1 MEKIVFSRKYRPK
14 KISDVIGQDFAVKTI
29 ENAFESDNIAH
40 AFIFTGIRGVG
51 KTTIARIM
59 AMGLNCSSYDKPV
72 ANPCNECINCKEI
85 LEDRFD
91 EVLELDAASHTGV
104 EDVREIISY
113 IKYRPSKGRYKV
125 FIIDEVHMLSNSAFN
140 ALLKTVEEPPKYVK
154 FIFCTTELNKIPI
167 TILSRCQKF
176 ELNRVSREKIIQNLK
191 KIMSLENLK
200 VSDEALYS
208 IAKFS
213 EGSIRDSITILEQ
226 SLLSS
231 DNESISIED
240 IDRTI
245 GYAGNKLLLEIYLEI
260 LEGDSKSSIEKLNE
274 SFMKGSNPDT
284 IVNELLHLTYNLLR
298 VHSTKKNEMIYE
310 EYNKE
315 QIDLMLEKTSISML
329 NQFWQILL
337 KGKEEI
343 KVAPQGIEALE
354 VILIRLAYSAKLPTI
369 EELVYKIKNKKDYDL
384 NINIDNNDI
393 GNDLKK
399 ILDIF
404 PKSKLINK

>member
-29 ENAFESDNIAH
+29 KNSFESEKIAH
-40 AFIFTGIRGVG
+40 AFLFTGIRGVG

-59 AMGLNCSSYDKPV
+59 AMGLNCSAVEKPT

-85 LEDRFD
+85 LNDRFE

-113 IKYRPSKGRYKV
+113 IKYRPTKGRYKV

-140 ALLKTVEEPPKYVK
+140 ALLKTVEEPPEYVK

-176 ELNRVSREKIIQNLK
+176 ELNRVSKERISQNLK
-191 KIMSLENLK
+191 NIITLESLK
-200 VSDEALYS
+200 VSDEAIYN

-213 EGSIRDSITILEQ
+213 EGSVRDSITILEQ
-226 SLLSS
+226 ALLSS
-231 DNESISIED
+231 ENGDVAVQDVDS
-240 IDRTI
+240 TI
-245 GYAGNKLLLEIYLEI
+245 GYSGNKLLLEIYIEI
-260 LEGDSKSSIEKLNE
+260 LNGDSKSSINKLNE
-274 SFMKGSNPDT
+274 SYERGSNPD
-284 IVNELLHLTYNLLR
+284 IIINELLHLTHSLLKFQ
-298 VHSTKKNEMIYE
+298 STKESGSIYD

-315 QIDLMLEKTSISML
+315 QIDLLLEKTSLSKL

-343 KVAPQGIEALE
+343 RIASRGIEALE
-354 VILIRLAYSAKLPTI
+354 VILIRLVYTSKLPSI
-369 EELVYKIKNKKDYDL
+369 EELLYSIKNKKDNDL
-384 NINIDNNDI
+384 NVNIDNNDI

-404 PKSKLINK
+404 PKSKLIEK

>member
-284 IVNELLHLTYNLLR
+284 VVNELLHLTYNLLR

>member
-1 MEKIVFSRKYRPK
+1 MEKIVFSRKHRPK

-29 ENAFESDNIAH
+29 ENAFESEKIAH
-40 AFIFTGIRGVG
+40 AFLFTGIRGVG

-59 AMGLNCSSYDKPV
+59 AMGLNCSSADKPV
-72 ANPCNECINCKEI
+72 ANPCNECANCKEI
-85 LEDRFD
+85 IGDRFE

-104 EDVREIISY
+104 DDVREIISY

-176 ELNRVSREKIIQNLK
+176 ELNRVSKDKIILNLK
-191 KIMSLENLK
+191 KIISLENLK
-200 VSDEALYS
+200 VSEEALYN
-208 IAKFS
+208 IARFS

-226 SLLSS
+226 SLLAS
-231 DNESISIED
+231 DKENISIED
-240 IDRTI
+240 INSTI
-245 GYAGNKLLLEIYLEI
+245 GYAGNKLLLETYLEI
-260 LEGDSKSSIEKLNE
+260 LKGDSKASIKKLNE
-274 SFMKGSNPDT
+274 SYEKGSNPD
-284 IVNELLHLTYNLLR
+284 IIINELLHLTYSLLR
-298 VHSTKKNEMIYE
+298 MQSTKENAFIYE
-310 EYNKE
+310 EFGKE
-315 QIDLMLEKTSISML
+315 QIDLIMGNTTISLL

-369 EELVYKIKNKKDYDL
+369 EELVYSIKNKKDNDL

-404 PKSKLINK
+404 PKSKLIEK

>member
-59 AMGLNCSSYDKPV
+59 AMGLNCSSYNKPV

-85 LEDRFD
+85 LEDRFE

-113 IKYRPSKGRYKV
+113 IKYRPTKGRYKV

-176 ELNRVSREKIIQNLK
+176 ELNRVSREGIMHNLK
-191 KIMSLENLK
+191 KIINLENLK

-208 IAKFS
+208 ITKFS

-226 SLLSS
+226 SMLSS
-231 DNESISIED
+231 DNESISVED

-260 LEGDSKSSIEKLNE
+260 LKGDSKSSIEKLNE
-274 SFMKGSNPDT
+274 SFMKGSNPDI
-284 IVNELLHLTYNLLR
+284 IVNELLHLTYTLLR
-298 VHSTKKNEMIYE
+298 VHSTKENEMIYE

-343 KVAPQGIEALE
+343 RVAPQGIEALE
-354 VILIRLAYSAKLPTI
+354 VILIRLVYSAKLPTI

-404 PKSKLINK
+404 PKSKLINN

>member
-1 MEKIVFSRKYRPK
+1 MDKIVFSRKYRPK
-14 KISDVIGQDFAVKTI
+14 KISDVIGQDFAVRTI
-29 ENAFESDNIAH
+29 ENAFENKKIAH
-40 AFIFTGIRGVG
+40 AFVFTGIRGVG

-59 AMGLNCSSYDKPV
+59 AMGLNCSSFKSPT
-72 ANPCNECINCKEI
+72 ANPCNKCINCKEI
-85 LEDRFD
+85 LEDRFE

-104 EDVREIISY
+104 DDVREIISY
-113 IKYRPSKGRYKV
+113 VKYRPSKGRYKV

-140 ALLKTVEEPPKYVK
+140 ALLKTIEEPPEYVK

-176 ELNRVSREKIIQNLK
+176 ELNRVSREKIIVNLK
-191 KIMSLENLK
+191 NIVSKENLK
-200 VSDEALYS
+200 VTEEALYN

-231 DNESISIED
+231 DNETISTED
-240 IDRTI
+240 IDRTL
-245 GYAGNKLLLEIYLEI
+245 GYAGNKLLLEIYTEVLR
-260 LEGDSKSSIEKLNE
+260 GDNKSSIDKLNE
-274 SFMKGSNPDT
+274 AYERGANPD
-284 IVNELLHLTYNLLR
+284 IIINELMHLTYILLR
-298 VHSTKKNEMIYE
+298 FHATKENVSLYE

-315 QIDLMLEKTSISML
+315 QIDLILEKTSLSLL

-343 KVAPQGIEALE
+343 RLAPQGIEALE
-354 VILIRLAYSAKLPTI
+354 VIIIRMVFTSKLPTI
-369 EELVYKIKNKKDYDL
+369 EELVFKIKNEKDNDL
-384 NINIDNNDI
+384 NLNIDNNDI
-393 GNDLKK
+393 RNDLKK

-404 PKSKLINK
+404 PKGKLIN

>member
-1 MEKIVFSRKYRPK
+1 
-14 KISDVIGQDFAVKTI
+14 
-29 ENAFESDNIAH
+29 
-40 AFIFTGIRGVG
+40 
-51 KTTIARIM
+51 
-59 AMGLNCSSYDKPV
+59 
-72 ANPCNECINCKEI
+72 
-85 LEDRFD
+85 
-91 EVLELDAASHTGV
+91 
-104 EDVREIISY
+104 
-113 IKYRPSKGRYKV
+113 
-125 FIIDEVHMLSNSAFN
+125 
-140 ALLKTVEEPPKYVK
+140 
-154 FIFCTTELNKIPI
+154 
-167 TILSRCQKF
+167 
-176 ELNRVSREKIIQNLK
+176 LK
-191 KIMSLENLK
+191 KIINLENLK
-200 VSDEALYS
+200 GSDKALFS

-231 DNESISIED
+231 DNDSISIED

-245 GYAGNKLLLEIYLEI
+245 GYAGNKLLLEIYLEV
-260 LEGDSKSSIEKLNE
+260 LKGDSKSSIEKLNE
-274 SFMKGSNPDT
+274 SFMKGSNPDI
-284 IVNELLHLTYNLLR
+284 IVNELLHLTYTLLR
-298 VHSTKKNEMIYE
+298 VHSTKENEMVYE

-343 KVAPQGIEALE
+343 RVAPQGIEALE

>member
-260 LEGDSKSSIEKLNE
+260 LKGDSKSSIEKLNE
-274 SFMKGSNPDT
+274 SYMKGSNPDI
-284 IVNELLHLTYNLLR
+284 IVNELLDLTYTLLR
-298 VHSTKKNEMIYE
+298 FHSTKENEIMYE

-343 KVAPQGIEALE
+343 RVAPQGIEALE
-354 VILIRLAYSAKLPTI
+354 VILIRLAYSSKLPTI
-369 EELVYKIKNKKDYDL
+369 EELVYKIKNKKDNDL

>member
-274 SFMKGSNPDT
+274 SFMKGSNPDI

>member
-1 MEKIVFSRKYRPK
+1 MLLKQLKMLLKAEK
-14 KISDVIGQDFAVKTI
+14 
-29 ENAFESDNIAH
+29 IAH
-40 AFIFTGIRGVG
+40 AFLFTGIRGVG

-59 AMGLNCSSYDKPV
+59 AMGLNCSSFDKPT
-72 ANPCNECINCKEI
+72 ADPCNECVNCKEI

-113 IKYRPSKGRYKV
+113 IKYRPTKGRYKV

-176 ELNRVSREKIIQNLK
+176 ELNRVSRDKIIFNLK
-191 KIMSLENLK
+191 KIINIESLK
-200 VSDEALYS
+200 VSDDALFN

-231 DNESISIED
+231 DNTKYLSMED

-245 GYAGNKLLLEIYLEI
+245 GYAGNKLLLEIYVEI
-260 LEGDSKSSIEKLNE
+260 LKGNSKASIEKLNE
-274 SFMKGSNPDT
+274 SYEKGSNPD
-284 IVNELLHLTYNLLR
+284 IIINELLHLTYALLKMF
-298 VHSTKKNEMIYE
+298 STKEDKGLYE

-315 QIDLMLEKTSISML
+315 HIDLITENTSLSML

-343 KVAPQGIEALE
+343 RIAPQGIEALE
-354 VILIRLAYSAKLPTI
+354 VILIRLVYSAKLPTI
-369 EELVYKIKNKKDYDL
+369 EELLHSIKNKKDDDL
-384 NINIDNNDI
+384 NINTDNNDI
-393 GNDLKK
+393 GND
-399 ILDIF
+399 
-404 PKSKLINK
+404 